1 MIEKIVSVVKNQA
14 LPLSMLSGA
23 AGYLL
28 FRFIPMLAPL
38 KPLADWAGTSLM
50 PGLVFV
56 MLFTTFCKVD
66 PKEMRIQRWHIVV
79 LAIQTMTCLCVSLL
93 LYFFPECEYRIVLQG
108 ALVCLIAP
116 TGTAA
121 AVIAGRLG
129 GNETTLTTYT
139 MISNMASAVM
149 IPAIFPLVEEH
160 SAGSFVL
167 QFLIILRH
175 VFPLLICPFLMA
187 WGLRVFLP
195 KIHRV
200 VVHFCGSLAFY
211 LWAVSLAIAT
221 GLTLRSIANSPFDA
235 HVMWLLAMAA
245 LIACIWQFGTGKV
258 IGRRNDD
265 YIACGQGSGQKS
277 TIFAIWIALTY
288 LSPVVSIAPSSY
300 ILWQNCVNSWQIWKR
315 QKRLKKTII

>member
-1 MIEKIVSVVKNQA
+1 MIERVVATVKNQA
-14 LPLSMLSGA
+14 LPLCMLSGV
-23 AGYLL
+23 AGYVS
-28 FRFIPMLAPL
+28 FRFIHALAPL
-38 KPLADWAGTSLM
+38 KPLADWAGTTLM

-66 PKEMRIQRWHIVV
+66 PKEMRIRRWHLAV
-79 LAIQTMTCLCVSLL
+79 LAVQTMSCLFVALL
-93 LYFFPECEYRIVLQG
+93 LRFASGYEYRIVLQG

-129 GNETTLTTYT
+129 GNETTLTAYT
-139 MISNMASAVM
+139 MIGNMASAVM

-160 SAGSFVL
+160 PAGSFVL

-200 VVHFCGSLAFY
+200 VVRFCGSLAFY
-211 LWAVSLAIAT
+211 LWAASLAVAT
-221 GLTLRSIANSPFDA
+221 GLTLRSVANSPFDA
-235 HVMWLLAMAA
+235 HVMWLLAAAA
-245 LIACIWQFGTGKV
+245 LVACIWQFGTGKAL
-258 IGRRNDD
+258 GRHYDD

-315 QKRLKKTII
+315 QKQLKKTVI